1 MSVDY
6 ALWDTLKEIVVTYPR
21 LDNQPVSGLSNRYL
35 VLTIVR
41 EEKPEIPEGWS
52 IRETRQ
58 VNLETLIW
66 NHGWELIEPPPP
78 PAPQPNYFAF
88 YQELLSS
95 ATYQKV
101 MTMPATTDL
110 VRSLVVFVSNIQD
123 ALSGRV
129 NETYMQNAI
138 WLLLGQAML
147 TGEEIAEISGLMDTH
162 NLSLVYSL
170 EPS

>member
-1 MSVDY
+1 MSVVY
-6 ALWDTLKEIVVTYPR
+6 TLWDTVKEQVVTYPR
-21 LDNQPVSGLSNRYL
+21 KDNQPVSGLTDRYL
-35 VLTIVR
+35 VLSIVR
-41 EEKPEIPEGWS
+41 EEQPEIPEGWS

-66 NHGWELIEPPPP
+66 NHGWELIEPPAPP
-78 PAPQPNYFAF
+78 PPQPNYFDF
-88 YQELLSS
+88 YQALLASN
-95 ATYQKV
+95 TYQKV
-101 MTMPATTDL
+101 MTMPPTADL
-110 VRSLVVFVSNIQD
+110 VRALVVFVSNIQD

-147 TGEEIAEISGLMDTH
+147 TSEEIAEVSSLMDAH

-170 EPS
+170 EQL